1 MLGAGSERPKLLRA
15 ALTPWV
21 SAHLARPWRSHRGL
35 LPGLGPQDAAGVG
48 QEGAV
53 GLMGQKP
60 WQQEGGLAVLT
71 WSLMTS
77 AHGVLGGSHDPHPR
91 NTPT

>member
-1 MLGAGSERPKLLRA
+1 M
-15 ALTPWV
+15 PWV
-21 SAHLARPWRSHRGL
+21 SAHLEWPWRSHRGL
-35 LPGLGPQDAAGVG
+35 LPGLGPQDTAGVR

-77 AHGVLGGSHDPHPR
+77 AHGVLGGPMTRTPGTPHMTPPR
-91 NTPT
+91 PG